1 MAKRIMGSTPKE
13 DGYRMPG
20 EFEEQKQVWML
31 WPERQDN
38 WRNGA
43 KPVQKAY
50 TDVAVAISRFEPVTM
65 CVSKEQYANCRA
77 RLPEEIRVVEM
88 ASNDSWIRD
97 CGPTFI
103 KGEDGTV
110 RGMDWTF
117 NAWGGLVDG
126 LYFPWDADDAVAQ
139 KVCEIENVDSYR
151 TEGFVLE
158 GGSFHVLC

>member
-65 CVSKEQYANCRA
+65 CVSKEQLSLIHIFYK
-77 RLPEEIRVVEM
+77 IY
-88 ASNDSWIRD
+88 SNSLI
-97 CGPTFI
+97 
-103 KGEDGTV
+103 V
-110 RGMDWTF
+110 
-117 NAWGGLVDG
+117 
-126 LYFPWDADDAVAQ
+126 
-139 KVCEIENVDSYR
+139 
-151 TEGFVLE
+151 
-158 GGSFHVLC
+158 

>member
-50 TDVAVAISRFEPVTM
+50 TDVAKSGHQARFEPVTM

-77 RLPEEIRVVEM
+77 RLPED
-88 ASNDSWIRD
+88 NDSGSGI
-97 CGPTFI
+97 G
-103 KGEDGTV
+103 GDGNPDPAIP
-110 RGMDWTF
+110 GS
-117 NAWGGLVDG
+117 GI
-126 LYFPWDADDAVAQ
+126 AV
-139 KVCEIENVDSYR
+139 
-151 TEGFVLE
+151 LP
-158 GGSFHVLC
+158 L